1 MSDLAAL
8 EILASINK
16 LASEIKSIN
25 ISPVELPLWKQP
37 WFGTLAGVFVGFSLN
52 YLKDFFLQ
60 GNVKRN
66 KIKCI
71 KYEVTDIQRTCIDG
85 MTYSMGF
92 YNEYVKQ
99 EDARIQVQFTT
110 EMVTKCFESFY
121 ADIVAYI
128 SHSQRDSL
136 VKVYKHLDHLMDT
149 RSKFLKA
156 MEEKPLTNKQ
166 KEKYVYIMVDCY
178 ANIYFS
184 AKCYLTKSELK
195 QFKVHDIIKEM
206 DVDSH
211 GLDHLINQIDDD

>member
-85 MTYSMGF
+85 MTFNGF
-92 YNEYVKQ
+92 LQ
-99 EDARIQVQFTT
+99 
-110 EMVTKCFESFY
+110 
-121 ADIVAYI
+121 
-128 SHSQRDSL
+128 
-136 VKVYKHLDHLMDT
+136 
-149 RSKFLKA
+149 
-156 MEEKPLTNKQ
+156 
-166 KEKYVYIMVDCY
+166 
-178 ANIYFS
+178 
-184 AKCYLTKSELK
+184 
-195 QFKVHDIIKEM
+195 
-206 DVDSH
+206 
-211 GLDHLINQIDDD
+211 